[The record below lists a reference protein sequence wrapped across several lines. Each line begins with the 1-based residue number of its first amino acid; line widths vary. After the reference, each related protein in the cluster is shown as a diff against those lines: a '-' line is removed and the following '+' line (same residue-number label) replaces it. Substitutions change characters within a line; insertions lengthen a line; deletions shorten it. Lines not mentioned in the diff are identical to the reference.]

1 MKRNELRLVPPL
13 AFVALIAAGC
23 ASAPPAPVIEKPE
36 TPAQGSERR
45 AKAPPP
51 AYNLA
56 GYPPAMRDGYID
68 GCESAKG
75 TALGRK
81 DAKRF
86 ADDAQYAMGWNDG
99 HAICRK

>member
-1 MKRNELRLVPPL
+1 MKRNQLRLAL
-13 AFVALIAAGC
+13 AMTFAIVAAGC
-23 ASAPPAPVIEKPE
+23 ATAPPAPVDRPE
-36 TPAQGSERR
+36 TPVQASERR
-45 AKAPPP
+45 AKAPAPT
-51 AYNLA
+51 YNLS

-75 TALGRK
+75 SSLGRK

-99 HAICRK
+99 HAICKK

>member
-1 MKRNELRLVPPL
+1 MAL
-13 AFVALIAAGC
+13 AVAAAGC
-23 ASAPPAPVIEKPE
+23 ATAPPAPVDGPE
-36 TPAQGSERR
+36 TPIQAAERR

-68 GCESAKG
+68 GCENAKG

-99 HAICRK
+99 NSICRK